1 MERFCFGVLAAALL
15 ALLLPRLPPVWLPAL
30 CFLLLL
36 PWWRYSAALCGAL
49 AYLLCLTLWFDSYQQ
64 AQQAVLA
71 QHTTEICGTV
81 VSLPRHYPD
90 STSFRLQTVEGVE
103 GCGTPLQGAGD
114 FLLDVRWYAAPG
126 KPVPVVRA
134 GQRWQLQLRLKPV
147 RGLANPGTPWREA
160 NAAVDGVMALA
171 DVRHGQLLADT
182 PSLRQQIY
190 DAFTACCR
198 HYQAYPLWL
207 ALTIGERPFSAQMW
221 QAIQHS
227 GLAHLLSISGMHIA
241 LLFSLCLAA
250 RRGLRALVSRE
261 PAHSVLVWL
270 LALTL
275 AWGYAALAGFAV
287 PTLRAILT
295 LSLLVLLLV
304 ARRRSSFWQTSWL
317 LSALM
322 LLAWPALL
330 LSYSFWLSA
339 IALAVLALLE
349 WQVPAAPGWRSVVR
363 RFVWFQCGF
372 TLLLWPIGLLLFK
385 GLPPLALL
393 VNLAVLPLMTL
404 LAIPLLLL
412 LFAMFSLQLWL
423 PVWPVP
429 AWCWQGL
436 DALYQ
441 PLLWLLQQCAD
452 SALWWSLPT
461 PGVAAILLTFPA
473 VFLLWF
479 CRGRWQWSALPL
491 FAPLLWQL
499 AQPPRLQFSVLDV
512 GQGSAALLQRGSH
525 AVLVDLGPAFGAVS
539 ATRQVVLPVLKYQ
552 SVLQLSYVVISHDD
566 KDHTGDWPAL
576 RQQYPQA
583 TLVSDIRR
591 LAPRF
596 HCEPAVIDWQGVR
609 IEWFRLGPYQS
620 EPANED
626 SCAVLIDTGSVRL
639 LIPGDIGK
647 SEAAL
652 QSQLQR
658 RGMQQVDVLVLGHHG
673 SQSASRL
680 PFLQALSPKLAIASS
695 GFANQFGHPA
705 TATQARLQLLGIP
718 LYNTGW
724 HGAVTVDLA
733 GPQLLVQGYRAQ
745 RLTGW
750 LENSVPA
757 SETTDLKE

>member
-15 ALLLPRLPPVWLPAL
+15 ALLLPALPPVWLPAL
-30 CFLLLL
+30 LLLLLL
-36 PWWRYSAALCGAL
+36 PCWRYSAPLCGAC
-49 AYLLCLTLWFDSYQQ
+49 AYLLCLTLWFSGYLR

-90 STSFRLQTVEGVE
+90 STTFRLQRVE
-103 GCGTPLQGAGD
+103 GCGTSLQEAGD

-126 KPVPVVRA
+126 EPVPVVRA

-160 NAAVDGVMALA
+160 NALVDGLIAVA
-171 DVRHGQLLADT
+171 DVRHGKLLADT
-182 PSLRQQIY
+182 PSLRQRLY
-190 DAFTACCR
+190 DAFAACCR
-198 HYQAYPLWL
+198 QYTAYPLWL
-207 ALTIGERPFSAQMW
+207 ALTLGERPFSAQMW

-261 PAHSVLVWL
+261 PAHSVSLWL
-270 LALTL
+270 SALML

-287 PTLRAILT
+287 PTLRAVLT
-295 LSLLVLLLV
+295 LSLLVLLLL

-317 LSALM
+317 LSGLM
-322 LLAWPALL
+322 LLCWPALL

-339 IALAVLALLE
+339 VALAVLALLE
-349 WQVPAAPGWRSVVR
+349 WQRPSAPGWRQVVR
-363 RFVWFQCGF
+363 RFFWFQCGF
-372 TLLLWPIGLLLFK
+372 TLLLWPIGLLLFQ

-412 LFAMFSLQLWL
+412 LFAVFALQHWWL
-423 PVWPVP
+423 PWPIP

-436 DALYQ
+436 DALYR
-441 PLLWLLQQCAD
+441 PLLWLLEHCAD
-452 SALWWSLPT
+452 SALWWSLPA
-461 PGVAAILLTFPA
+461 PGPGAIVLTFPA
-473 VFLLWF
+473 AFLLWF
-479 CRGRWQWSALPL
+479 CRGRWQLP
-491 FAPLLWQL
+491 AIPLCVPLMWQL
-499 AQPPRLQFSVLDV
+499 MQDDRLQLTVLDV
-512 GQGSAALLQRGSH
+512 GQGSAALIQRGSH
-525 AVLVDLGPAFGAVS
+525 AVLLDVGPAFGAVS

-552 SVLQLSYVVISHDD
+552 SVRQLDYVLISHDD
-566 KDHTGDWPAL
+566 KDHTGDWPTL
-576 RQQYPQA
+576 RQQYPA
-583 TLVSDIRR
+583 ALLISDIRR

-596 HCEPAVIDWQGVR
+596 HCEPAVIDWQG
-609 IEWFRLGPYQS
+609 IRLHLLRTGPYQ
-620 EPANED
+620 PQPDNEG
-626 SCAVLIDTGSVRL
+626 SCAVLIETSSARL

-647 SEAAL
+647 AETAL
-652 QSQLQR
+652 LNMLRS
-658 RGMQQVDVLVLGHHG
+658 RGLAPVDVLILGHHG
-673 SQSASRL
+673 SQSASKL

-705 TATQARLQLLGIP
+705 AATQARLQLLGIP

-733 GPQLLVQGYRAQ
+733 GPQLLVQGYRVQ

-757 SETTDLKE
+757 SETAPLKE